1 MNYKKFLL
9 VILFLFIPKVNAVEI
24 INLASV
30 NNYSI
35 TNYDVQKEIRFKE
48 LLNNKINKNQY
59 NRIIQELIQDKI
71 KFLETVDIKLDTE
84 DSKRINA
91 QFSLLVKN
99 ARIENKLDE
108 NMKGYIKKKIEQS
121 YRWNKLINIK
131 FSSKLTVNLNE
142 IDKITSDN
150 KMNQKQQET
159 LILNKKNEKL
169 ITFSQTYFNE
179 VKRKYLINLN

>member
-108 NMKGYIKKKIEQS
+108 NMKG
-121 YRWNKLINIK
+121 
-131 FSSKLTVNLNE
+131 
-142 IDKITSDN
+142 
-150 KMNQKQQET
+150 
-159 LILNKKNEKL
+159 
-169 ITFSQTYFNE
+169 
-179 VKRKYLINLN
+179 